1 LQPNLTQVIF
11 LCVLILV
18 SLWKFFRS
26 SIIFFLRL
34 FFPFFVIFSY
44 SKFFFRFACS
54 FFMSFFFTSKFLSIS
69 LDFFLSFSF
78 YLSVS
83 TYCFSVY
90 LFFPISIHCFVFI
103 FFFCCLLFC
112 FRSCCIIDYCV
123 RILMLQVML
132 LLRLQVI
139 VPEVFEVTVCNCSE
153 PLRTGISR
161 PKFLQRTGLSSTVFY
176 VHAETNQNTLLCV
189 FG

>member
-1 LQPNLTQVIF
+1 MCFDLSLSLEIF
-11 LCVLILV
+11 
-18 SLWKFFRS
+18 SLLHYFFYGY
-26 SIIFFLRL
+26 

-112 FRSCCIIDYCV
+112 FRSCCTFN
-123 RILMLQVML
+123 
-132 LLRLQVI
+132 I
-139 VPEVFEVTVCNCSE
+139 VWEFLCYKSCFFFDSKSSF
-153 PLRTGISR
+153 R
-161 PKFLQRTGLSSTVFY
+161 KFLR
-176 VHAETNQNTLLCV
+176 LLCV
-189 FG
+189 IAVSLYEQGSPVLNFCRERV

>member
-1 LQPNLTQVIF
+1 MCFDLSLSLEIF
-11 LCVLILV
+11 
-18 SLWKFFRS
+18 SLLHYFFYS
-26 SIIFFLRL
+26 YFFFV
-34 FFPFFVIFSY
+34 FFVVIFSY
-44 SKFFFRFACS
+44 SKFFRFACS
-54 FFMSFFFTSKFLSIS
+54 FFMSFFFRPTSKFLSIY

-103 FFFCCLLFC
+103 FFSCCLLFC

-132 LLRLQVI
+132 LPRLQVI
-139 VPEVFEVTVCNCSE
+139 VPEIFEVTVCNCSE

-161 PKFLQRTGLSSTVFY
+161 PKFLQRTGLSSTIFY
-176 VHAETNQNTLLCV
+176 VHAGNNQNTLLFV
-189 FG
+189 FRLKSDRSA